1 MLSHCS
7 TTDMVEYDKSKTSS
21 SRNVFFPLD
30 FIAGS
35 SAIPSP
41 NGRQPSSSTGISP
54 PRAYVRFFSINVR

>member
-21 SRNVFFPLD
+21 SRNIFFPLD

-41 NGRQPSSSTGISP
+41 NGRQAFPP
-54 PRAYVRFFSINVR
+54 PRAYVRFSVTVG